1 MEAVLKE
8 INAVLG
14 VIGSFVC
21 RSDGALAAAAMPEP
35 FDDAR
40 LQMAARIA
48 SQTLDALEMSGQRV
62 HEADLLFFKGR
73 LIVKNLRGGTL
84 FILCA
89 RSINL
94 PLLNLTANVAAK
106 KITADLRPAKPEVVA
121 APAPTPTPTPMPAPK
136 TAIADVAPT
145 PLAMELDEELK
156 RINTMAEEFRI
167 TLRAMNFPA
176 MWLACQRARALIAP
190 PDKKQLDLA
199 AFGKQSDAMTLLFER
214 LGYQSNQRFNAFY
227 GNRRMNFADATRG
240 MSVDIFFDTYEMY
253 HRLDLTPFLDH
264 AGLALGETALLLMRL
279 QLVETSDAVL
289 RDLGALL
296 LEHDLSVGPEK
307 DKIDAAYITRLCA
320 DDWGWYKTLTT
331 NLDRAGVF
339 AYATLTPADRAIIDE
354 RVQRLKQSIDHAP
367 KSLRWQTRARIGE
380 TMRWYETPQVFSPSR
395 PRPDMALG

>member
-21 RSDGALAAAAMPEP
+21 RSDGALTAAAMPEP

-48 SQTLDALEMSGQRV
+48 SQTLDALDMSGQRV

-73 LIVKNLRGGTL
+73 LIIKNLRGGAL

-89 RSINL
+89 RNINL

-106 KITADLRPAKPEVVA
+106 KIAADLRPAKPETVA
-121 APAPTPTPTPMPAPK
+121 APAPTPTPAPK
-136 TAIADVAPT
+136 TAIADITPT
-145 PLAMELDEELK
+145 PLAMELEEELK
-156 RINTMAEEFRI
+156 RINTMAEEFRV

-176 MWLACQRARALIAP
+176 MWLACQRTRALITP

-199 AFGKQSDAMTLLFER
+199 AFGKQSDAMALLFER

-227 GNRRMNFADATRG
+227 GNRRMNFTDATRG
-240 MSVDIFFDTYEMY
+240 MGVDIFFDTYEMY

-289 RDLGALL
+289 RDLCALL
-296 LEHDLSVGPEK
+296 LEHDLSVGSEK
-307 DKIDAAYITRLCA
+307 DKIDVAHITRLCV

-331 NLDRAGVF
+331 NLDRVGVF
-339 AYATLTPADRAIIDE
+339 AYATFTPADRALIDE